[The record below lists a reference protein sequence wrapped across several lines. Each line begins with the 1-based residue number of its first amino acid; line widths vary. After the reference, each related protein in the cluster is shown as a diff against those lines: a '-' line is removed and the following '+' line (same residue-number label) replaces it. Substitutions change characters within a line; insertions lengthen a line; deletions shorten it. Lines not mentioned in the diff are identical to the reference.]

1 MTIFNYLITRGI
13 VYRDLDPV
21 NSLFVKEINYFALKF
36 SPSIK
41 NYSLEDSIVINNI
54 FLNK

>member
-1 MTIFNYLITRGI
+1 MFNYPVARGI

-21 NSLFVKEINYFALKF
+21 NSLFVKEINYFTLKF

-41 NYSLEDSIVINNI
+41 NHSLEDFIVINNI
-54 FLNK
+54 FPNK